1 MSTMKKGGHSEEQPP
16 LRRTQTRR
24 LAASIPLIYYIA
36 QALKG
41 QFNLKSG
48 TVNNAVLI
56 TRRLIEEFRCADGW
70 IDIVRYTCFER
81 PLDRKGNSG
90 DDIIRNDPMQLSH
103 ACRKKIAQKKRAD
116 ASTLFRCRPKASTAI
131 DYILVDI
138 PCLSTGPAPKNVIS
152 IFSLHL

>member
-1 MSTMKKGGHSEEQPP
+1 MSIVKRDGHSMEQPP
-16 LRRTQTRR
+16 LRRTQARR
-24 LAASIPLIYYIA
+24 LTASIPLIYSIA
-36 QALKG
+36 RVPRG

-70 IDIVRYTCFER
+70 IGIVRYARFER
-81 PLDRKGNSG
+81 PLDRRGNSG
-90 DDIIRNDPMQLSH
+90 DDIIRNDSMQPSH
-103 ACRKKIAQKKRAD
+103 ACRQKKRAD

-138 PCLSTGPAPKNVIS
+138 LCLSTGPAPKNVIS
-152 IFSLHL
+152 IFSFHL